1 VQKGFSLIEVVV
13 VLFVISLLTTNV
25 LTLISAQRQ
34 WQKIQD
40 TKTTL
45 IEIEDA
51 LLGFAA
57 IHGYLPYPASNPET
71 GIQDKK
77 LNGKEAY
84 LAWADLGVN
93 SHDQWGNYF
102 RYRVETEY
110 SEKSF
115 DFKKIFGIIGSGSGL
130 RIRDKQGNYLTV
142 KSGDSRVAAII
153 FSVGSNGIADDD
165 NSNRLKKTYVYD
177 QYQKHSFDDI
187 LIYLSRNIL
196 IKYLNIYY
204 EI

>member
-1 VQKGFSLIEVVV
+1 VQKGFSLIEVVI

-25 LTLISAQRQ
+25 LTLISAQKQ

-77 LNGKEAY
+77 LNDKEGY

-93 SHDQWGNYF
+93 SYDQWGNYF
-102 RYRVETEY
+102 RYRAEKEY
-110 SEKSF
+110 SKKSF
-115 DFKKIFGIIGSGSGL
+115 DFKKIFGIIGSGL

-142 KSGDSRVAAII
+142 KYGDSRVAAII

-165 NSNRLKKTYVYD
+165 NSNLKKTYVYD
-177 QYQKHSFDDI
+177 QYQKNSFDDI

>member
-13 VLFVISLLTTNV
+13 VLFVISLLMTHI
-25 LTLISAQRQ
+25 LSLISAQKQ
-34 WQKIQD
+34 WQQIQD

-57 IHGYLPYPASNPET
+57 IHGHLPYPASNPET

-93 SHDQWGNYF
+93 SYDKWGNYF

-110 SEKSF
+110 SKMPL

-130 RIRDKQGNYLTV
+130 RVRDKQGNYLTV

-165 NSNRLKKTYVYD
+165 NSNVLKKTYVYD
-177 QYQKHSFDDI
+177 QYQKKYFDDI
-187 LIYLSRNIL
+187 LIYISRNIL
-196 IKYLNIYY
+196 IEYLL
-204 EI
+204 

>member
-1 VQKGFSLIEVVV
+1 MQKGFSLIEVVV
-13 VLFVISLLTTNV
+13 VLFVISLLMTNI
-25 LTLISAQRQ
+25 LSLISAQKE
-34 WQKIQD
+34 WEKIQD

-57 IHGYLPYPASNPET
+57 IHGHLPYPASNPET

-93 SHDQWGNYF
+93 SYDQWGNYF

-110 SEKSF
+110 SKMPL
-115 DFKKIFGIIGSGSGL
+115 DFKKIFGIIGGGSGL
-130 RIRDKQGNYLTV
+130 RVRDKQGNYLTV

-165 NSNRLKKTYVYD
+165 NSNLLKKTYVYD
-177 QYQKHSFDDI
+177 QYQKNYFDDI
-187 LIYLSRNIL
+187 LIYISRNIL
-196 IKYLNIYY
+196 IEYLL
-204 EI
+204 